1 MSHAPSAPRCWRIA
15 AGEELSLDRPRI
27 IGILNLTPDSFS
39 DGGAFASNID
49 AIEYGVRM
57 AMNGACIIDVG
68 GESTRPGARPVPPA
82 EQIHRTIPVIRGL
95 KHRLTVE
102 RRSMLALGRD
112 DLLADAH
119 ISIDTTS
126 AAVAEAA
133 LNSGATIINDVSAGR
148 DDAKMLELVAKRRC
162 GLILMHR
169 RTAAHQDSLST
180 EHAAPPDYGG
190 DVIRVVREFLLE
202 RCQAAVT
209 AGVSSASIV
218 IDPGLG
224 FGKDVDQNCALMGRI
239 GELCELAYPVLSA
252 ASRKSF
258 LGAVT
263 GVEPAAARIVGSASV
278 SVLHWAAGVR
288 LFRVHDVPAHREALA
303 VAQAIS
309 PNGQS
314 FDGRNLKAI

>member
-1 MSHAPSAPRCWRIA
+1 MMAVNPAVKHWQIAPGC
-15 AGEELSLDRPRI
+15 SLALDQPRI
-27 IGILNLTPDSFS
+27 MGILNLTPDSFS
-39 DGGAFASNID
+39 DGGAFASNVD

-57 AMNGACIIDVG
+57 ALNGACIIDVG
-68 GESTRPGARPVPPA
+68 GESTRPGARPIPPA

-95 KHRLTVE
+95 KHRLIVE
-102 RRSMLALGRD
+102 RRSMIALGRA

-126 AAVAEAA
+126 AVVAEAA

-148 DDAKMLELVAKRRC
+148 DDAKMFELAAKRQC

-169 RTAAHQDSLST
+169 RSAPQHDSLST
-180 EHAAPPDYGG
+180 QHIAPPDYGG
-190 DVIRVVREFLLE
+190 DVIKVVREFLLE

-209 AGVSSASIV
+209 VGVNSACVV

-224 FGKDVDQNCALMGRI
+224 FGKDVDQNCELMGRI

-263 GVEPAAARIVGSASV
+263 GVEPAAARIVGSSAV

-288 LFRVHDVPAHREALA
+288 LFRVHDIPAHREALA
-303 VAQAIS
+303 VAQAIT
-309 PNGQS
+309 PNGRLS
-314 FDGRNLKAI
+314 SGANL